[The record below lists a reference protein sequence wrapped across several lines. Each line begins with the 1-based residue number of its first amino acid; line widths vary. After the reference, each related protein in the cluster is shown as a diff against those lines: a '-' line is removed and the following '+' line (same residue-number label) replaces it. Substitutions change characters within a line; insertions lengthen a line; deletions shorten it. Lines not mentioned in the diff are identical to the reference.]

1 MFMTSVLRM
10 ISFSL
15 STFNFFV
22 PPFCFFPS
30 FLRDFAHLSSFGLL
44 FGDLRNGRL
53 KTCGSGCLDAEK
65 EEEIQKNG
73 DDIPSSFPFVRRTSS
88 SHEHTLTHTRSTRDD
103 VFFLVFFFC
112 SRDDE
117 FHDDDKNDSAVRVDE
132 ASQSS
137 RSKVGEKHNGGTFVE
152 EE

>member
-1 MFMTSVLRM
+1 
-10 ISFSL
+10 
-15 STFNFFV
+15 
-22 PPFCFFPS
+22 
-30 FLRDFAHLSSFGLL
+30 L
-44 FGDLRNGRL
+44 FGDLRGRL
-53 KTCGSGCLDAEK
+53 KTCGSGREQK
-65 EEEIQKNG
+65 NKKKIQKNG
-73 DDIPSSFPFVRRTSS
+73 DDIPSSFPFVRRTS

-112 SRDDE
+112 SRDDA

>member
-1 MFMTSVLRM
+1 MTSVLRM

-30 FLRDFAHLSSFGLL
+30 FLRDFAHLSSSFGL
-44 FGDLRNGRL
+44 FGDLRGRL
-53 KTCGSGCLDAEK
+53 KTCGSGREQK
-65 EEEIQKNG
+65 NKKKIQKNG

-112 SRDDE
+112 SRDDA

-137 RSKVGEKHNGGTFVE
+137 RSKVGEKHKGGTFVE

>member
-53 KTCGSGCLDAEK
+53 KTCGSGREQK
-65 EEEIQKNG
+65 NKKKIQKNG

-117 FHDDDKNDSAVRVDE
+117 FHDDKNDSVRVDE

>member
-1 MFMTSVLRM
+1 MALDESRK
-10 ISFSL
+10 I
-15 STFNFFV
+15 
-22 PPFCFFPS
+22 
-30 FLRDFAHLSSFGLL
+30 R
-44 FGDLRNGRL
+44 RNP
-53 KTCGSGCLDAEK
+53 K
-65 EEEIQKNG
+65 KNG

-137 RSKVGEKHNGGTFVE
+137 RSKVGEKHKGGTFVE

>member
-22 PPFCFFPS
+22 AFCFFPS
-30 FLRDFAHLSSFGLL
+30 FLRDFAHLSSFGL
-44 FGDLRNGRL
+44 FGDLRGRL
-53 KTCGSGCLDAEK
+53 KTCGSGREQK
-65 EEEIQKNG
+65 NKKKIQKNG

-103 VFFLVFFFC
+103 VFFLFFC

-117 FHDDDKNDSAVRVDE
+117 FHDDKNDSVRVDE

>member
-53 KTCGSGCLDAEK
+53 KTCGSGREQK
-65 EEEIQKNG
+65 NKKKIQKNG

-117 FHDDDKNDSAVRVDE
+117 FHDDENDSVRVDE

>member
-53 KTCGSGCLDAEK
+53 KTCGSGREQK
-65 EEEIQKNG
+65 NKKKIQKNG
-73 DDIPSSFPFVRRTSS
+73 DDIPSSFPFVRRTS

>member
-53 KTCGSGCLDAEK
+53 KTCGSGREQK
-65 EEEIQKNG
+65 NKKKIQKNG

-137 RSKVGEKHNGGTFVE
+137 RSKVGGKHNGGTFVE

>member
-53 KTCGSGCLDAEK
+53 KTCGSGREQK
-65 EEEIQKNG
+65 NKKKIQKNG

-103 VFFLVFFFC
+103 VFFLVFC

>member
-1 MFMTSVLRM
+1 MALDESRK
-10 ISFSL
+10 I
-15 STFNFFV
+15 
-22 PPFCFFPS
+22 
-30 FLRDFAHLSSFGLL
+30 R
-44 FGDLRNGRL
+44 RNP
-53 KTCGSGCLDAEK
+53 
-65 EEEIQKNG
+65 KNG
-73 DDIPSSFPFVRRTSS
+73 DDIPSSFPFVRRAS

-103 VFFLVFFFC
+103 VFFLVFC

-137 RSKVGEKHNGGTFVE
+137 RSKVGEKHKGGTFVE

>member
-1 MFMTSVLRM
+1 M
-10 ISFSL
+10 ISSSL

-53 KTCGSGCLDAEK
+53 KTCGSGRERK
-65 EEEIQKNG
+65 IRRNPKKNG
-73 DDIPSSFPFVRRTSS
+73 DDIPSSFPFVRRTS

-103 VFFLVFFFC
+103 VFFLVFC

-117 FHDDDKNDSAVRVDE
+117 FHDDDKNDSVRVDE

>member
-22 PPFCFFPS
+22 AFCFFPS
-30 FLRDFAHLSSFGLL
+30 FLRDFAHLSSFGL

-53 KTCGSGCLDAEK
+53 KTCGSGREQK
-65 EEEIQKNG
+65 NKKKIQKNG

>member
-30 FLRDFAHLSSFGLL
+30 FLPDFAHLSSSFGLL
-44 FGDLRNGRL
+44 FGDLRGRL
-53 KTCGSGCLDAEK
+53 KTCGSGREQK
-65 EEEIQKNG
+65 NKKKIQKNG

>member
-22 PPFCFFPS
+22 AFCFFPS
-30 FLRDFAHLSSFGLL
+30 FLRDFAHLSSSFGL
-44 FGDLRNGRL
+44 FGDLRGRL
-53 KTCGSGCLDAEK
+53 KTCGSGREQK
-65 EEEIQKNG
+65 NKKKIQKNG
-73 DDIPSSFPFVRRTSS
+73 DDIPSSFPFVRRTS

>member
-53 KTCGSGCLDAEK
+53 KTCGSGREQK
-65 EEEIQKNG
+65 NKKKIQKNG

-117 FHDDDKNDSAVRVDE
+117 FHDDDKNDSVRVDE

>member
-22 PPFCFFPS
+22 AFCFFPS
-30 FLRDFAHLSSFGLL
+30 FLRDFAHLSSSFGL
-44 FGDLRNGRL
+44 FGDLRGRL
-53 KTCGSGCLDAEK
+53 KTCGSGREQK
-65 EEEIQKNG
+65 NKKKIQKNG
-73 DDIPSSFPFVRRTSS
+73 DDIPSSFPFVRRTS

-117 FHDDDKNDSAVRVDE
+117 FHDDNSDDSVRVDE

>member
-22 PPFCFFPS
+22 AFCFFPS
-30 FLRDFAHLSSFGLL
+30 FLRDFAHLSSFGL
-44 FGDLRNGRL
+44 FGDLRGRL
-53 KTCGSGCLDAEK
+53 KTCGSGCLGERK
-65 EEEIQKNG
+65 IRRNPKKNG
-73 DDIPSSFPFVRRTSS
+73 DDIPSSLPFVRRTS

-117 FHDDDKNDSAVRVDE
+117 FHDDDKNDSVRVDE

>member
-30 FLRDFAHLSSFGLL
+30 FLPDFAHLSSSFGLL
-44 FGDLRNGRL
+44 FGDLRGRL
-53 KTCGSGCLDAEK
+53 KTCGSGREQK
-65 EEEIQKNG
+65 NKKKIQKNG
-73 DDIPSSFPFVRRTSS
+73 DDIPSSFPFVRRTS

>member
-1 MFMTSVLRM
+1 
-10 ISFSL
+10 
-15 STFNFFV
+15 
-22 PPFCFFPS
+22 
-30 FLRDFAHLSSFGLL
+30 LL

-53 KTCGSGCLDAEK
+53 KTCGSGREQK
-65 EEEIQKNG
+65 NKKKIQKNG

-88 SHEHTLTHTRSTRDD
+88 HEHTLTHTRSTRDD
-103 VFFLVFFFC
+103 DVFFLVFC

>member
-30 FLRDFAHLSSFGLL
+30 FLRDFAHLSSFGL
-44 FGDLRNGRL
+44 FGDLRGRL
-53 KTCGSGCLDAEK
+53 KTCGSGCLGERK
-65 EEEIQKNG
+65 IRRNPKKNG

-103 VFFLVFFFC
+103 VFFFVFC

>member
-30 FLRDFAHLSSFGLL
+30 FLRDFAHLSSSFGLL
-44 FGDLRNGRL
+44 FGDLRGRL
-53 KTCGSGCLDAEK
+53 KTCGSGREQK
-65 EEEIQKNG
+65 NKKKIQKNG
-73 DDIPSSFPFVRRTSS
+73 DDIPSSFPFVRRTS

-112 SRDDE
+112 SRDDA

-137 RSKVGEKHNGGTFVE
+137 RSKVGEKHKGGTFVE

>member
-30 FLRDFAHLSSFGLL
+30 FLRDFAHLSSSFGL
-44 FGDLRNGRL
+44 FGDLRGRL
-53 KTCGSGCLDAEK
+53 KTCGSGREQK
-65 EEEIQKNG
+65 NKKKIQKNG

-112 SRDDE
+112 SRDDA

>member
-30 FLRDFAHLSSFGLL
+30 FLRDFAHLSSSFGL
-44 FGDLRNGRL
+44 FGDLRGRL
-53 KTCGSGCLDAEK
+53 KTCGSGREQK
-65 EEEIQKNG
+65 NKKKIQKNG

>member
-30 FLRDFAHLSSFGLL
+30 FLRDFAHLSSSFGL
-44 FGDLRNGRL
+44 FGDLRGRL
-53 KTCGSGCLDAEK
+53 KTCGSGREQK
-65 EEEIQKNG
+65 NKKKIQKNG

-137 RSKVGEKHNGGTFVE
+137 RSKVGEKHKGGTFVE

>member
-22 PPFCFFPS
+22 AFCFFPS
-30 FLRDFAHLSSFGLL
+30 FLRDFAHLSSFGL
-44 FGDLRNGRL
+44 FGDLRGRL
-53 KTCGSGCLDAEK
+53 KTCGSGCLGERK
-65 EEEIQKNG
+65 IRRNPKKNG
-73 DDIPSSFPFVRRTSS
+73 DDIPSSFPFVRRTS

-117 FHDDDKNDSAVRVDE
+117 FHDDDKNDSVRVDE

>member
-44 FGDLRNGRL
+44 FGDLRKGRL
-53 KTCGSGCLDAEK
+53 KTCGSGRE
-65 EEEIQKNG
+65 QK
-73 DDIPSSFPFVRRTSS
+73 
-88 SHEHTLTHTRSTRDD
+88 
-103 VFFLVFFFC
+103 
-112 SRDDE
+112 
-117 FHDDDKNDSAVRVDE
+117 KKKK
-132 ASQSS
+132 
-137 RSKVGEKHNGGTFVE
+137 SKKKR
-152 EE
+152 

>member
-53 KTCGSGCLDAEK
+53 KTCGSGREQK
-65 EEEIQKNG
+65 NKKKIQKNG
-73 DDIPSSFPFVRRTSS
+73 DDIPSSFPFVRRTS

-103 VFFLVFFFC
+103 VFFLVFC